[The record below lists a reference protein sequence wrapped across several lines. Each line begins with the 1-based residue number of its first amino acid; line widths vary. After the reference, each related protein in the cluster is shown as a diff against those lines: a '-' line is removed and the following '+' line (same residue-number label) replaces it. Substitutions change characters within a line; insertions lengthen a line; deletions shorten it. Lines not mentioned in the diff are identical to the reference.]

1 MRATN
6 SGATR
11 SFILRQIFLA
21 TVATSL
27 LVFSSPGAHADDN
40 KTLVYA
46 GTLLA
51 VPGKPPLRE
60 QTITIEGNR
69 IISVD
74 AGFAE
79 PESDDVRVVDLSD
92 KFVLPGLM
100 DMHVH
105 LLGELSPTSR
115 IDQLTETTSM
125 AALKGAMHAR
135 RTLYA
140 GFTTVRDLGGEPE
153 AIYALRDAIAE
164 GAVPGPRILAAG
176 SAIAA
181 TGGHGDVDG
190 VKAELLDLWTPDTI
204 CDGPYDCRRATR
216 YAIKYGADWIKIT
229 ATGGVLS
236 DTKTGTDQQMADDEL
251 IEIMQTAHSL
261 GVRVAAHAHGTDGI
275 NAALRAGVDSIDHG
289 TFLDKESITL
299 FKETGAYLVPTLMP
313 GAKIPAMMD
322 SNPFFTEA
330 IKAKANAAAAA
341 SMQNFRQA
349 NKAGVKI
356 AFGTDTGVTPHGD
369 NAQEFALMVRGGMSP
384 SEAIRS
390 ATVVAAELIE
400 MSDEL
405 GTIEV
410 GKIADIIAVD
420 GNPLEDVTVL
430 ESVHTVIRDGQRVTG
445 G

>member
-1 MRATN
+1 MQQRLLITLM
-6 SGATR
+6 T
-11 SFILRQIFLA
+11 LLA
-21 TVATSL
+21 AGSVC
-27 LVFSSPGAHADDN
+27 ADSDI
-40 KTLVYA
+40 TLIYA

-51 VPGKPPLRE
+51 VPGEAPLAA

-69 IISVD
+69 IMRID
-74 AGFAE
+74 AGFLE
-79 PESDDVRVVDLSD
+79 PQNAGVRVIDLSD

-105 LLGELSPTSR
+105 LLGELGPTSR
-115 IDQLTETTSM
+115 TDQLSETTSM

-135 RTLYA
+135 RTLHA
-140 GFTTVRDLGGEPE
+140 GFTTVRDLGGEAE

-164 GAVPGPRILAAG
+164 GAVPGPRVLAAG

-181 TGGHGDVDG
+181 TGGHGDVNG
-190 VKAELLDLWTPDTI
+190 VKAELLDLWTPETI

-236 DTKTGTDQQMADDEL
+236 DTNTGTDQQMADDEL
-251 IEIMQTAHSL
+251 LEIIQTAHAL
-261 GVRVAAHAHGTDGI
+261 GVRVAAHAHGANGI

-289 TFLDKESITL
+289 TFLDRESIAL
-299 FKETGAYLVPTLMP
+299 FRESGAYLVPTLMP
-313 GAKIPAMMD
+313 GAKIPAIMD
-322 SNPFFTEA
+322 SNPFFTDA

-341 SMQNFRQA
+341 SLENFRQA
-349 NKAGVKI
+349 SKAGVKI

-369 NAQEFALMVRGGMSP
+369 NAQEFALMVSGGMSP
-384 SEAIRS
+384 AEAIRT

-400 MSDEL
+400 MSDDL

-430 ESVHTVIRDGQRVTG
+430 ESVDTVIRDGRRITG
-445 G
+445 E